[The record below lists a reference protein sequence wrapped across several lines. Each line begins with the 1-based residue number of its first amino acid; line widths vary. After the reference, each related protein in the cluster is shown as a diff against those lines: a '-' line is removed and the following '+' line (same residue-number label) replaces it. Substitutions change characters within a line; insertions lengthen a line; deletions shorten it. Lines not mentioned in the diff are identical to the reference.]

1 MPFWLGIQ
9 KIGREWKNEENGEK
23 KTKNGKKDEILCLLV
38 RDKEKRGEKERKRKK
53 GEKEREKRN
62 LVWGAGV
69 AYYAF
74 LVRIYIKSGEKE
86 KRGKR

>member
-1 MPFWLGIQ
+1 M
-9 KIGREWKNEENGEK
+9 
-23 KTKNGKKDEILCLLV
+23 V